1 MDGWT
6 TPPQGF
12 KLEPLPCGLNHVN
25 GVPVETL
32 SAHAHDDR
40 LGGGEEALAK
50 QIEAIARE
58 RDILRP

>member
-12 KLEPLPCGLNHVN
+12 KLEPLPYGLNHVN

-32 SAHAHDDR
+32 AYDGR